1 MQHLATGCFA
11 LLGSPHHLHHVERA
25 DVRSPG
31 LLQRHAGHDASTAG
45 PVWCRPVD
53 VFVFGICGGSGAGK
67 TTLTRRLVPR
77 LGPGEVS
84 VLAFDAYYRDLSHLP
99 FAERRAGNFDH
110 PDSLDG
116 ELFLQHLDALKQGID
131 VDVPVYDFSTHTM
144 TGHFERVEAAPLLLV
159 EGILLLAFE
168 EVAERLDYSIF
179 MDVPEDVRLHRRIH
193 RDVTERGR
201 PEDHVRRQFAA
212 TVAPMHDACVQPN
225 RHRADRIV
233 SPVDVDQLAGELVAM
248 LARVTVAAGPGI
260 LAG

>member
-84 VLAFDAYYRDLSHLP
+84 VLAFDAYYRDLSHLS

>member
-1 MQHLATGCFA
+1 M
-11 LLGSPHHLHHVERA
+11 
-25 DVRSPG
+25 
-31 LLQRHAGHDASTAG
+31 
-45 PVWCRPVD
+45 D

-84 VLAFDAYYRDLSHLP
+84 VLAFDAYYRDLSHLS

-168 EVAERLDYSIF
+168 DVAERLDYSIF